1 MDAIAYTLISVII
14 VSLIALF
21 AATPFLLKKKVSQH
35 VLIFLMS
42 FSVGTLL
49 ATVFLHFVP
58 EIFAHAHEEG
68 TLGSFI
74 PALLIIA
81 GFLMFFLLERLVHWH
96 HNKDCSNEKEPGH
109 SHAYHLAP
117 INLIGDGVHNFIDGM
132 VIAASFLVSV
142 PVGIASTIAIVAHEI
157 PQELA
162 DMGVLLYAGM
172 ARKKAIFYNFLSGAV
187 SILGATM
194 ALLLANFAEN
204 FVSFMLPIAA
214 GSFLYIAAS
223 NLVPELHRH
232 CGMKDTVLH
241 VFAILL
247 GVALMVVVLLVL
259 PVHAH

>member
-1 MDAIAYTLISVII
+1 MTPVTYTLIAVII
-14 VSLIALF
+14 VSSITIF
-21 AATPFLLKKKVSQH
+21 AAAPFLLKKQVSQH
-35 VLIFLMS
+35 LLIFLLS

-58 EIFAHAHEEG
+58 EIFTHLSEDG
-68 TLGSFI
+68 TPAFLL
-74 PALLIIA
+74 PALLVIA

-96 HNKDCSNEKEPGH
+96 HNKDCTSEKEPGH
-109 SHAYHLAP
+109 AHAYHLAP

-132 VIAASFLVSV
+132 VIAASFLVSI
-142 PVGIASTIAIVAHEI
+142 PTGIASTIAIIAHEI

-172 ARKKAIFYNFLSGAV
+172 ERRKAIFYNFLAGAV
-187 SILGATM
+187 AVLGAVI
-194 ALLLANFAEN
+194 ALFLANFADN
-204 FVSFMLPIAA
+204 FVGFMLPIAA

-232 CGMKDTVLH
+232 CGMKDTILH

-247 GVALMVVVLLVL
+247 GVALMVAVLLVF
-259 PVHAH
+259 PEHAH